1 MKHELKASDIKDA
14 NIYYVPLG
22 DGLNGYTHTSQRLQ
36 HYIFIEEALNLKQRA
51 TTIAHEIYHLKYA
64 NISSGIG
71 LDEEHDEYEINA
83 KKFAI
88 DNEKLVYE
96 ILNP

>member
-1 MKHELKASDIKDA
+1 MLKASDIKDA
-14 NIYYVPLG
+14 NIHYVPLG
-22 DGLNGYTHTSQRLQ
+22 DGLKGYTHTSERQQ
-36 HYIFIEEALNLKQRA
+36 HYIFIEETLNLRQRA

-64 NISSGIG
+64 NRSSGIG
-71 LDEEHDEYEINA
+71 LDEQNDEYEINA

-88 DNEKLVYE
+88 DNEKLAYE